1 MAKMSESDLL
11 QFLDEEASQA
21 FHFTEGEIASDR
33 VRAMRAYMRAP
44 YGTEEEGRS
53 AVVASD
59 TFDAVEGI
67 LPDLIEVFTS
77 SDKAVVFE
85 PVGPEDVE
93 SAEQVTNACNYV
105 FYKQNNGFLILY
117 TAIKDAL
124 LLKTGGVKWYWETKR
139 TPTFTRYRNVDEMQL
154 AVFLTT
160 NPNAKVI
167 EKEEAEPT
175 EEELAAHA
183 EAAQQFIAA
192 GLEPP
197 ALPVRLN
204 VKIKTV
210 EEKGCVRVCAIPPDE
225 LQVSRRHDTILLDE
239 CPYVAHVVEKTMS
252 DLKEMGYE
260 VTVEELRAAQNAE
273 HTADRDYRETQR
285 GGRWGWWQDDNEL
298 DDSMVR
304 GYLRE
309 EYVLVDFDGDG
320 IAERRRVVRL
330 ADKVLENEECSH
342 VPIAAWTPYILTHQF
357 NGLSVADLVEDFQ
370 RIHTEIWRQQLDNLA
385 LANNQESLVLTDAQG
400 SPLANIDDLLNRRPG
415 GIIRQR
421 AAGAVQPY
429 QQRWQG
435 IEAMPMLEQ
444 LSVAK
449 ENRTGYTRYSQG
461 LDGDSLNKTATGV
474 QMIMNASQKRMKL
487 MARIVAEALVA
498 PMFRGIFKT
507 LTDYG
512 MQKISYRLNGKFV
525 EYDPQEWRDQYDMSI
540 NVGIGTGDQIQ
551 QSAFLQ
557 QMAQAQ
563 AMAINSPLAGK
574 LITPK
579 NIYNLQARLVENA
592 GFKNPGEFWT
602 DPDTVQT
609 PPGPPPPDPK
619 VMLEQAKLQGEQ
631 QKTAATLQFDQQKTA
646 AEMQWEREK
655 FAMQQQFDAEQA
667 ERDRQF
673 KLQMEA
679 LKAAPVVPMS
689 VEPMDEPMPSQTDV
703 LLAQVLETMQGM
715 TQMLSAPRQIVRDHE
730 TGMAVG
736 VDVGGVVRPIERGPD
751 GRAIGIQ

>member
-33 VRAMRAYMRAP
+33 VRAMRSYMRSP

-160 NPNAKVI
+160 NPNAMVV

-197 ALPVRLN
+197 PLPVRLN

-252 DLKEMGYE
+252 ELKEMGYE

-320 IAERRRVVRL
+320 IAERRRIVRL

-385 LANNQESLVLTDAQG
+385 LANNQESLVLTDWQG

-415 GIIRQR
+415 GVIRQKV
-421 AAGAVQPY
+421 AGAVQPY

-461 LDGDSLNKTATGV
+461 LDANSLNKTATGIS
-474 QMIMNASQKRMKL
+474 MIMNASQKRMKL

-525 EYDPQEWRDQYDMSI
+525 EYDPQEWRDQYDMTI

-563 AMAINSPLAGK
+563 AMAMQSPLAGK
-574 LITPK
+574 IITPK
-579 NIYNLQARLVENA
+579 NIYNLQARLAENA
-592 GFKNPGEFWT
+592 GFKNPDEFWT
-602 DPDTVQT
+602 DPDTVQE
-609 PPGPPPPDPK
+609 PPGQPKPDPK

-631 QKTAATLQFDQQKTA
+631 QKAAAEMQMDRQKSQ

-667 ERDRQF
+667 EQDRQ
-673 KLQMEA
+673 LQLATKRMELEA
-679 LKAAPVVPMS
+679 QIQADPRIDRIA
-689 VEPMDEPMPSQTDV
+689 QTLDT
-703 LLAQVLETMQGM
+703 LA
-715 TQMLSAPRQIVRDHE
+715 R
-730 TGMAVG
+730 AVG
-736 VDVGGVVRPIERGPD
+736 IGVQP
-751 GRAIGIQ
+751 

>member
-1 MAKMSESDLL
+1 MAKMSEGDLL

-33 VRAMRAYMRAP
+33 VRAMRSYMRAP

-53 AVVASD
+53 SVVASD

-175 EEELAAHA
+175 EEELAAQT

-197 ALPVRLN
+197 PLPVRFN

-252 DLKEMGYE
+252 ELKEMGYE
-260 VTVEELRAAQNAE
+260 VSVEELRAAQNAE

-298 DDSMVR
+298 DEAMVR

-320 IAERRRVVRL
+320 IAERRRIVRL

-385 LANNQESLVLTDAQG
+385 LANNQETVVLTDAQG
-400 SPLANIDDLLNRRPG
+400 SPMANIDDLLNRRPG

-421 AAGAVQPY
+421 MAGAVQPY

-461 LDGDSLNKTATGV
+461 LDANSLNKTATGIS
-474 QMIMNASQKRMKL
+474 MIMNASQKRMKL

-512 MQKISYRLNGKFV
+512 MQKIAYRLNGKFV

-540 NVGIGTGDQIQ
+540 NVGIGTGDHIQ

-563 AMAINSPLAGK
+563 AMAMNSPLAGK

-602 DPDTVQT
+602 DPDTVQE

-619 VMLEQAKLQGEQ
+619 VTLEQAKLQNDQ
-631 QKTAATLQFDQQKTA
+631 QKTVATMQFDQQKTA
-646 AEMQWEREK
+646 AQMQWEREK
-655 FAMQQQFDAEQA
+655 FEMQLQFDAEQA

-673 KLQMEA
+673 KLQIEA
-679 LKAAPVVPMS
+679 LKTAPAVDAELQEETP
-689 VEPMDEPMPSQTDV
+689 PSQTDV

-715 TQMLSAPRQIVRDHE
+715 TQMLSAPRQIVRDPE
-730 TGMAVG
+730 TGVAVG

>member
-33 VRAMRAYMRAP
+33 VRAMRSYMRAP

-85 PVGPEDVE
+85 PVGPEDEE

-160 NPNAKVI
+160 NPNAKVV

-175 EEELAAHA
+175 EEELAAYA
-183 EAAQQFIAA
+183 EASQQFIAA

-197 ALPVRLN
+197 PLPVRFN

-252 DLKEMGYE
+252 ELKEMGYE
-260 VTVEELRAAQNAE
+260 VSVEELRAAQNAE

-298 DDSMVR
+298 DESMVR

-320 IAERRRVVRL
+320 IAERRRVVRI

-385 LANNQESLVLTDAQG
+385 LANNQETVVLTDAQG
-400 SPLANIDDLLNRRPG
+400 SPMANIDDLLNRRPG

-421 AAGAVQPY
+421 MAGAVQPY

-525 EYDPQEWRDQYDMSI
+525 EYDPQEWRDQYDMTI

-592 GFKNPGEFWT
+592 GFKNPQEFWT

-619 VMLEQAKLQGEQ
+619 VVLEQAKLQGEQ
-631 QKTAATLQFDQQKTA
+631 QKAAAEMQMDRQKSE

-673 KLQMEA
+673 KMQMES
-679 LKAAPVVPMS
+679 LKAAPAMPLD
-689 VEPMDEPMPSQTDV
+689 VEPMEQPSQTDV

-715 TQMLSAPRQIVRDHE
+715 TQMLSAPRQIVRDPE

>member
-33 VRAMRAYMRAP
+33 VRAMRSYMRAP

-85 PVGPEDVE
+85 PVGPEDEE

-160 NPNAKVI
+160 NPNAKVV

-175 EEELAAHA
+175 EEELAAYS
-183 EAAQQFIAA
+183 EASQQFIAA

-197 ALPVRLN
+197 PLPVRFN

-252 DLKEMGYE
+252 ELKEMGYE
-260 VTVEELRAAQNAE
+260 VSVEELRAAQNAE

-320 IAERRRVVRL
+320 IAERRRIVRL
-330 ADKVLENEECSH
+330 ADKVLENDECSH

-385 LANNQESLVLTDAQG
+385 LANNQETVVLTDAQG
-400 SPLANIDDLLNRRPG
+400 SPMANIDDLLNRRPG

-421 AAGAVQPY
+421 VAGAVQPY

-592 GFKNPGEFWT
+592 GLKNPGEFWT

-631 QKTAATLQFDQQKTA
+631 QKAAAEMQMDRQQTAE
-646 AEMQWEREK
+646 EMQWEREK
-655 FAMQQQFDAEQA
+655 FAMQLQFDAEQA

-673 KLQMEA
+673 KLQMES
-679 LKAAPVVPMS
+679 LKAAPAMPMS

-715 TQMLSAPRQIVRDHE
+715 TQMLSAPRQIVRDPE
-730 TGMAVG
+730 SGVAVG
-736 VDVGGVVRPIERGPD
+736 VDVGGVVRSIERGPD

>member
-33 VRAMRAYMRAP
+33 VRAMRSYMRAP

-53 AVVASD
+53 SVVASD

-154 AVFLTT
+154 AVFLTA

-175 EEELAAHA
+175 PEELAAHA
-183 EAAQQFIAA
+183 EAVQQFVAA

-197 ALPVRLN
+197 PLPVRLN

-252 DLKEMGYE
+252 DLKEMGYD

-298 DDSMVR
+298 DESMVR

-385 LANNQESLVLTDAQG
+385 LANNQETVVLTDAQG
-400 SPLANIDDLLNRRPG
+400 SPMANIDDLLNRRPG

-421 AAGAVQPY
+421 MAGAVQPY

-461 LDGDSLNKTATGV
+461 LDANSLNKTATGIS
-474 QMIMNASQKRMKL
+474 MIMNASQKRMKL

-512 MQKISYRLNGKFV
+512 MQKIAYRLNGKFV

-540 NVGIGTGDQIQ
+540 NVGIGTGDHIQ

-579 NIYNLQARLVENA
+579 NIYNLQARLIENA

-631 QKTAATLQFDQQKTA
+631 QKAAAEMQMDRQKTA
-646 AEMQWEREK
+646 EEMQWEREK
-655 FAMQQQFDAEQA
+655 FAMQLRFDAEQA

-673 KLQMEA
+673 KLQMES
-679 LKAAPVVPMS
+679 LKAVPSMPVG

-703 LLAQVLETMQGM
+703 LLAQVLETMQSM
-715 TQMLSAPRQIVRDHE
+715 TQMLSAPRQIVRDPE
-730 TGMAVG
+730 SGVAVG